1 MKIENTWGSDARGR
15 NKRVQGEAT
24 AFRIWQV
31 ANALDWDCTIVEC
44 ARAAGVIEATARLV
58 VRRKGWIG
66 RFNPDAAN
74 EARASAARRGSAK
87 HWRHTHSDAVD
98 VYDMME
104 LGG

>member
-24 AFRIWQV
+24 AFRMWQV
-31 ANALDWDCTIVEC
+31 ANSLDWDCTIIEC
-44 ARAAGVIEATARLV
+44 AKAAGINEATARLL

-66 RFNPDAAN
+66 RFNPEAAN

-98 VYDMME
+98 VYDIME

>member
-44 ARAAGVIEATARLV
+44 ARAAGINLATAKMAI
-58 VRRKGWIG
+58 RRKGWAH
-66 RFNPDAAN
+66 RFNRDAVN
-74 EARASAARRGSAK
+74 EARAGGARKATAK
-87 HWRHTHSDAVD
+87 RWQHTHSDAVD